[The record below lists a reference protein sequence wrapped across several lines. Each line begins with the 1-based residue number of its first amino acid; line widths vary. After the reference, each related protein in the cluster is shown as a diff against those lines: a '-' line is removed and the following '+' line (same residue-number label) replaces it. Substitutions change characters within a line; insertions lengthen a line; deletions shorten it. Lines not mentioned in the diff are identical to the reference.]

1 MAGKATVGT
10 WVGPE
15 LAERLAG
22 RAAKRGISVSA
33 LVAELLEAA
42 LNGGH
47 VSVTPDPAG
56 SGLQAAV
63 DAAFDGWSGP
73 DIPVK
78 REAARV
84 LAREAERGGPA
95 GVAAVRELLR
105 VVHEH
110 LGSDDPE
117 WVEFVHRL
125 ETAQ

>member
-1 MAGKATVGT
+1 MAGKSTVGA

-15 LAERLAG
+15 LAERLTG
-22 RAAKRGISVSA
+22 RAAKRGVSVST
-33 LVAELLEAA
+33 LIAELVEAG
-42 LNGGH
+42 LNGG
-47 VSVTPDPAG
+47 VEVAASPRAG
-56 SGLQAAV
+56 SGLLAAV

-73 DIPVK
+73 DVPLR

-117 WVEFVHRL
+117 WAEFVRRL
-125 ETAQ
+125 ETAE

>member
-1 MAGKATVGT
+1 MAKSTIGA
-10 WVGPE
+10 WVAPE

-33 LVAELLEAA
+33 LVAELLELA
-42 LNGGH
+42 LNGGEMH
-47 VSVTPDPAG
+47 LNATAG
-56 SGLQAAV
+56 SGLLAAV

-73 DIPVK
+73 DVPVR

-105 VVHEH
+105 VIHEH

-117 WVEFVHRL
+117 WAEFVRRL
-125 ETAQ
+125 ETAE